1 MKTIL
6 VSSLILAF
14 AVFGQA
20 QGTTEFNYQ
29 GRLAQSGQLLNGDYE
44 LEFTLYGTP
53 NGGASLG
60 SPVVRPA
67 TVSNGVFNLAL
78 DFGATPFAGDARYLE
93 VRVRRAGT
101 ASWSSPLAPRQAI
114 RPVPYALHAS
124 RAGTVGD
131 NAVTTAGLQN
141 SSVTAG
147 KLANAAVTTAALQNN
162 AVTAAKIAG
171 GQVVKS
177 VNNLKDNV
185 TFVAGPN
192 VTLTSD
198 PTANQL
204 TIGSAGSPFVLNG
217 GSAYYNGGN
226 VGIGTD
232 NPQSRLQ
239 VDGTIGGAGFWI
251 PGGAAFNADQGGS
264 FELGPTVG
272 GNEVPYI
279 DFHYGS
285 GLPQD
290 YNVRLINNADQQLL
304 ADAHLV
310 VTKSL
315 EVGTSDR
322 LGLVNAGNQ
331 VRLSYDDGLGSGPR
345 VIGFGLDANDD
356 PNAGKFAYRAGWAPD
371 SLSIVGA
378 GPRVGGPRRISLYD
392 DVSVGGKLQ
401 ASRVDASLGLLDVGE
416 NFTATVRSAD
426 FLFGHPGRKGTTTPA
441 QPLGRALVD
450 FGDTLVVNFASDWA
464 KTAIGGSKVE
474 VSGEMLRV
482 NGNGNEQAYL
492 GGDGAGGD
500 VEVGST
506 NPNIGN
512 VAMYNRGSGKYM
524 DLFVGVLHIMG
535 GADLAEP
542 FKMSSEAPEP
552 GSVVVID
559 ESNAGHLK
567 LSQEAYDSRVAGI
580 VSGANGVNPG
590 VSLSQQGVVEG
601 GQPVALSGR
610 VYVKADATA
619 TPIRPGDLLT
629 TSSLAG
635 HAMKANDTNRAH
647 GAILG
652 KAMTGLSEGTGMV
665 LVLVSLQ

>member
-1 MKTIL
+1 MKKVL
-6 VSSLILAF
+6 FSSLFLAF
-14 AVFGQA
+14 AVFAQA

-29 GRLAQSGQLLNGDYE
+29 GRLAQNGQLLNGDYE
-44 LEFTLYGTP
+44 MEFTLYGTP
-53 NGGASLG
+53 SGGASLS
-60 SPVVRPA
+60 SPLVRPA
-67 TVSNGVFNLAL
+67 TVANGVFNLAL
-78 DFGATPFAGDARYLE
+78 DFGATPFAGDACYLE
-93 VRVRRAGT
+93 VRVRRTGT

-124 RAGTVGD
+124 KAGAVGD
-131 NAVTTAGLQN
+131 NAVTTSGLQN

-147 KLANAAVTTAALQNN
+147 KLANAAITTAALQNN

-177 VNNLKDNV
+177 LNNLKDSV
-185 TFVAGPN
+185 TLVAGPN
-192 VTLTSD
+192 VTLSSD
-198 PTANQL
+198 SAANRL
-204 TIGSAGSPFVLNG
+204 TIASVGSPFALNG

-239 VDGTIGGAGFWI
+239 VDGTIMGAEFRI
-251 PGGAAFNADQGGS
+251 PGGAAFHADQGGGL
-264 FELGPTVG
+264 ELGPTVG
-272 GNEVPYI
+272 SNEVPYI
-279 DFHYGS
+279 DFHYGL

-290 YNVRLINNADQQLL
+290 YNVRLINNGDQQLL
-304 ADAHLV
+304 ADANLV
-310 VTKSL
+310 VSKSL
-315 EVGTSDR
+315 GIGTSDR
-322 LGLVNAGNQ
+322 LGLLNVGNQ
-331 VRLSYDDGLGSGPR
+331 VRLGYDDGFGSGPR
-345 VIGFGLDANDD
+345 VIGFGLDANDE
-356 PNAGKFAYRAGWAPD
+356 PNAGKLAYRASWAPD

-378 GPRVGGPRRISLYD
+378 GPRTGGARHISLYD
-392 DVSVGGKLQ
+392 NVSVNGNLQ
-401 ASRVDASLGLLDVGE
+401 ASRVDASLGRLDVGE
-416 NFTATVRSAD
+416 NFTAVVRSAD
-426 FLFGHPGRKGTTTPA
+426 FLFGHPGRKGTTTPN
-441 QPLGRALVD
+441 QPMGRALVD
-450 FGDTLVVNFASDWA
+450 YGDTLVVNFASDWS
-464 KTAIGGSKVE
+464 KTAIGGSTVE
-474 VSGEMLRV
+474 VSGQMVRV

-542 FKMSSEAPEP
+542 FKMSSDAPEP

-559 ESNAGHLK
+559 EANAGHLK
-567 LSQEAYDSRVAGI
+567 LSQEPYDSCVAGI

-590 VSLSQQGVVEG
+590 VSLSQQGVLEG

-610 VYVKADATA
+610 VYVKADATN

-629 TSSLAG
+629 TSTLAG
-635 HAMKANDTNRAH
+635 HAMKASDTGRAH